1 MGGTSKAHSI
11 MVIVVA
17 GAVEDKG
24 MLLLSLLKG
33 SKDTLR
39 KEKRPTTTLMAHN
52 SQGLKLGFP
61 L

>member
-11 MVIVVA
+11 MVVVVA

-33 SKDTLR
+33 NKHTLR
-39 KEKRPTTTLMAHN
+39 KEKKT
-52 SQGLKLGFP
+52 
-61 L
+61 